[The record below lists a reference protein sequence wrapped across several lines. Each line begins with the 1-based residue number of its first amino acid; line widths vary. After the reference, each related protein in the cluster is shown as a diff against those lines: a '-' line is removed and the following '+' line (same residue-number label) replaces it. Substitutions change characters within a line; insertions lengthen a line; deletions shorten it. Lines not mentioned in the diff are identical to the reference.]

1 MFYLQNILR
10 FNLLKNKIIKIY
22 LKKNI
27 SARDQNSTPADL
39 VWFDFHSECKKMRY
53 ENISL
58 LLKRPTIAKG
68 LETMGYTHYSI
79 ENASKFSLS
88 LSFEDEIPSN
98 ALFYLRPIQTQSGVF
113 RTNCIDC
120 LDRTNV
126 IQTVISRINLHLIL
140 KELQISNTEP
150 ELNDPFQSFEH
161 KFEDIFRLLWTEN
174 GNYLSKCYS
183 GTNALKA
190 DYTRTGKR
198 TIKGALAD
206 GINTMKR
213 FYYNNFRDG
222 HNQDSHD
229 YFIGSLSATKVDLK
243 DHSVFAPFILL
254 LFVFFIAL
262 ILYSSAASISL
273 PQNYEEN
280 FRKKLYKFILFG
292 GIFALTARLSLKY
305 FKKSI
310 IDKST
315 SDQ

>member
-1 MFYLQNILR
+1 
-10 FNLLKNKIIKIY
+10 
-22 LKKNI
+22 
-27 SARDQNSTPADL
+27 
-39 VWFDFHSECKKMRY
+39 MRY

-58 LLKRPTIAKG
+58 LLKRPTVSNG
-68 LETMGYTHYSI
+68 LKNTGYTHCEI
-79 ENASKFSLS
+79 QNASKFSFS
-88 LSFEDEIPSN
+88 LTFEDEFHSSSS
-98 ALFYLRPIQTQSGVF
+98 FYLKPLKTQSGAF

-126 IQTVISRINLHLIL
+126 IQTVISRINLHQMLNEL
-140 KELQISNTEP
+140 KISDVIPDLNEP
-150 ELNDPFQSFEH
+150 FEPFEH
-161 KFEDIFRLLWTEN
+161 EFEDVFRLLWTEN
-174 GNYLSKCYS
+174 GNFLSKCYS

-198 TIKGALAD
+198 TMKGALAD
-206 GINTMKR
+206 GVNTMKR

-222 HNQDSHD
+222 HNQDAHD
-229 YFIGSLSATKVDLK
+229 FFLGNLSASKTDLK
-243 DHSVFAPFILL
+243 DHSVFTPFILL
-254 LFVFFIAL
+254 AFVFFIAL

-280 FRKKLYKFILFG
+280 FRKKLFKFILFG
-292 GIFALTARLSLKY
+292 AIFALTARLSLKY

>member
-1 MFYLQNILR
+1 
-10 FNLLKNKIIKIY
+10 
-22 LKKNI
+22 
-27 SARDQNSTPADL
+27 
-39 VWFDFHSECKKMRY
+39 MRY

-58 LLKRPTIAKG
+58 LLKRPTVSNG
-68 LETMGYTHYSI
+68 LKNMGYTHYTI
-79 ENASKFSLS
+79 ENASKFSFS
-88 LSFEDEIPSN
+88 LAFEDETPQN
-98 ALFYLRPIQTQSGVF
+98 ALFYLKPIKTQSGAF

-140 KELQISNTEP
+140 KELAISNVNPDLNEP
-150 ELNDPFQSFEH
+150 FEAFTH
-161 KFEDIFRLLWTEN
+161 EFEEIFRLLWTEN

-198 TIKGALAD
+198 TAKGALAD
-206 GINTMKR
+206 GVNTMKR
-213 FYYNNFRDG
+213 FYFNNFRDG

-229 YFIGSLSATKVDLK
+229 FFVGNLFANKTELK
-243 DHSVFAPFILL
+243 DHSVFTPFILVA
-254 LFVFFIAL
+254 FVFFIAL
-262 ILYSSAASISL
+262 ILYSSAVSLSL

-280 FRKKLYKFILFG
+280 LRKKLFKFALFG
-292 GIFALTARLSLKY
+292 AIFALTARLSLKY

-315 SDQ
+315 NDQ